1 MTRFRPS
8 SISTVS
14 DPKNPS
20 ERRARRLITTTE
32 ETDVSDLAV
41 AAQDSSEPKSDV
53 VGHAVVR
60 KVAWRLM
67 WFVMA
72 LYFLAILD
80 RGNISFA
87 AISMN
92 RDLGL
97 NAQMFGIAV
106 GVMYFTY
113 SMFEIPSNLILGRFG
128 ARVTLTRIAM
138 LWGIATVLMAFTQGP
153 WSLYAF
159 RAFLGFAESGLFP
172 GVMLFLS
179 LWFPFAYRARYNAM
193 FNYAVP
199 ISYIFGSLISGAIL
213 DLDGVLGLAGWKW
226 LFILEGAP
234 TILLGVIGIFY
245 LTDRPRQAN
254 WLTPQEKAWLA
265 AEIERDARDRGVIHD
280 RSLLRTLLKPMVL
293 LFALCNFGLF
303 CGLASLFSWLPQIIK
318 TFGLPNSQVGM
329 VTAIPPL
336 AGLVGMILLSRHS
349 DRLGER
355 FIYSC
360 CTLLLAA
367 SGFAIAAFA
376 PNPVLIIIGFM
387 VANVGVYGTQAVFWT
402 IPQSYLSRDSAPGA
416 IGLIGMVGSIGGA
429 LVPVVIGRIRDSTGS
444 FTGGFLVVSAA
455 LAIAA
460 GGVMVARAQLSGVKV
475 R

>member
-1 MTRFRPS
+1 M
-8 SISTVS
+8 
-14 DPKNPS
+14 
-20 ERRARRLITTTE
+20 
-32 ETDVSDLAV
+32 SDLAV
-41 AAQDSSEPKSDV
+41 AAQIPAEATSEVSGP
-53 VGHAVVR
+53 AVVR

-92 RDLGL
+92 KDLGL

-113 SMFEIPSNLILGRFG
+113 SIFEIPSNIVLARYG
-128 ARVTLTRIAM
+128 ARATLTRIAI
-138 LWGIATVLMAFTQGP
+138 LWGIATVLMAFAQGQ

-159 RAFLGFAESGLFP
+159 RGFLGFAESGLFP

-179 LWFPFAYRARYNAM
+179 IWFPFAYRARYNAM

-199 ISYIFGSLISGAIL
+199 ISYIFGSLISGAVL
-213 DLDGVLGLAGWKW
+213 NLDGTLGIAGWKW

-234 TILLGVIGIFY
+234 PIILGIIGIFY
-245 LTDRPRQAN
+245 LTDRPHDAT
-254 WLTPQEKAWLA
+254 WLAPQEKLWLA
-265 AEIERDARDRGVIHD
+265 AEIERDARDRGVVHD
-280 RSLLRTLLKPMVL
+280 HSLFGTLMKPAVL

-303 CGLASLFSWLPQIIK
+303 CGLASLFAWLPQIIK
-318 TFGLPNSQVGM
+318 TFGLENSQIGM

-336 AGLVGMILLSRHS
+336 AGLIGMILLSRHS
-349 DRLGER
+349 DRVGER

-367 SGFAIAAFA
+367 TGFAIAAFA
-376 PNPVLIIIGFM
+376 PNPTTIIIGFM

-416 IGLIGMVGSIGGA
+416 IGLVAMVGSIGGA
-429 LVPVVIGRIRDSTGS
+429 LIPVVIGRIKDSTGS
-444 FTGGFLVVSAA
+444 FTGGFLFVSAA
-455 LAIAA
+455 LVISAVGI
-460 GGVMVARAQLSGVKV
+460 MVARRLLGRARV
-475 R
+475 

>member
-1 MTRFRPS
+1 M
-8 SISTVS
+8 
-14 DPKNPS
+14 DM
-20 ERRARRLITTTE
+20 
-32 ETDVSDLAV
+32 SDLTV
-41 AAQDSSEPKSDV
+41 AAQTPAVPTSEVTGP
-53 VGHAVVR
+53 AVVR

-92 RDLGL
+92 KDLGL

-106 GVMYFTY
+106 GIMFFTY
-113 SMFEIPSNLILGRFG
+113 SIFEIPSNLVLARFG
-128 ARVTLTRIAM
+128 ARLTLTRIAI
-138 LWGIATVLMAFTQGP
+138 LWGIATVLMAFAQGP

-179 LWFPFAYRARYNAM
+179 LWFPFTYRARYNAM

-199 ISYIFGSLISGAIL
+199 VSYIFGSLISGA
-213 DLDGVLGLAGWKW
+213 VLGLDGTFDIAGWKW

-234 TILLGVIGIFY
+234 PIVLGIIGIFY
-245 LTDRPRQAN
+245 LTDRPRDAT
-254 WLTPQEKAWLA
+254 WLTPQEKLWLA
-265 AEIERDARDRGVIHD
+265 AEIERDARDLGVVHE
-280 RSLLRTLLKPMVL
+280 RSLFKTLTKPVVM

-303 CGLASLFSWLPQIIK
+303 CGLASLFAWLPQIIK
-318 TFGLPNSQVGM
+318 TFGLPNFQIGM

-355 FIYSC
+355 FIYSF

-367 SGFAIAAFA
+367 SGFAMAAFA
-376 PNPVLIIIGFM
+376 PNPTLIIVGFM
-387 VANVGVYGTQAVFWT
+387 VANVGVYGSQAVFWT

-416 IGLIGMVGSIGGA
+416 IGLIAMVGSIGGA
-429 LVPVVIGRIRDSTGS
+429 FVPVVIGRLKDSTGS

-455 LAIAA
+455 LVIAA
-460 GGVMVARAQLSGVKV
+460 VGVMVARSQLSHIKA

>member
-1 MTRFRPS
+1 M
-8 SISTVS
+8 
-14 DPKNPS
+14 
-20 ERRARRLITTTE
+20 
-32 ETDVSDLAV
+32 SDLAA
-41 AAQDSSEPKSDV
+41 AAQMRAEAPFEV
-53 VGHAVVR
+53 AGPAVIR

-80 RGNISFA
+80 RSNISFA
-87 AISMN
+87 AVSMN
-92 RDLGL
+92 KDLGL
-97 NAQMFGIAV
+97 SAQMFGIAV
-106 GVMYFTY
+106 GVMFFTY
-113 SMFEIPSNLILGRFG
+113 SMFEIPSNLILARYG

-138 LWGIATVLMAFTQGP
+138 LWGFATVLMAFAQGP

-193 FNYAVP
+193 FNYAPP

-213 DLDGVLGLAGWKW
+213 NLDGTLGIAGWKW

-234 TILLGVIGIFY
+234 SIGLGIIGIFY
-245 LTDRPRQAN
+245 LTDRPRDAN
-254 WLTPQEKAWLA
+254 WLAPREKLWLA
-265 AEIERDARDRGVIHD
+265 AAIERDARDLGVIHE
-280 RSLLRTLLKPMVL
+280 RSLLGTLMKPMVW

-303 CGLASLFSWLPQIIK
+303 CGLASLFSWLPQIIR
-318 TFGLPNSQVGM
+318 TFGLPNFQIGV

-349 DRLGER
+349 DRVGER
-355 FIYSC
+355 FIYAC
-360 CTLLLAA
+360 CTLLLGAT
-367 SGFAIAAFA
+367 GFAIAAFA
-376 PNPVLIIIGFM
+376 PNPTLIIIGFM
-387 VANVGVYGTQAVFWT
+387 VANVGVFGTQAVFWT
-402 IPQSYLSRDSAPGA
+402 IPQSYLSRDCAPGA
-416 IGLIGMVGSIGGA
+416 IGLIAMVGSIGGA
-429 LVPVVIGRIRDSTGS
+429 LVPVVIGRIKDSTGS

-455 LAIAA
+455 LVIAA
-460 GGVMVARAQLSGVKV
+460 VGIMVARSQLSHIQA

>member
-1 MTRFRPS
+1 MDM
-8 SISTVS
+8 S
-14 DPKNPS
+14 DS
-20 ERRARRLITTTE
+20 
-32 ETDVSDLAV
+32 AV
-41 AAQDSSEPKSDV
+41 AAQIPLEPASDV
-53 VGHAVVR
+53 SGPAVVR

-80 RGNISFA
+80 RSNISFA

-92 RDLGL
+92 KDLGL

-106 GVMYFTY
+106 GIMFFTY
-113 SMFEIPSNLILGRFG
+113 SMFEIPSNLVLARFG
-128 ARVTLTRIAM
+128 ARVTLTRIAI
-138 LWGIATVLMAFTQGP
+138 LWGIATVLMAFAQGP

-213 DLDGVLGLAGWKW
+213 DLNGTFGLAGWKW

-234 TILLGVIGIFY
+234 PIVLGIIGIFY
-245 LTDRPRQAN
+245 LTDRPRDAN
-254 WLTPQEKAWLA
+254 WLAPAEKDWLA
-265 AEIERDARDRGVIHD
+265 AEIERDARDLGVVHD
-280 RSLLRTLLKPMVL
+280 RSLLKTLMKPAVL

-318 TFGLPNSQVGM
+318 TFGLPNSQIGV

-336 AGLVGMILLSRHS
+336 AGLIGMILLSRHS

-355 FIYSC
+355 FIYTF

-367 SGFAIAAFA
+367 TGFAIAAFA
-376 PNPVLIIIGFM
+376 PNPTLIIIGFM
-387 VANVGVYGTQAVFWT
+387 VGNVGVYGTQAVFWT

-416 IGLIGMVGSIGGA
+416 IGLIAMIGSIGGA
-429 LVPVVIGRIRDSTGS
+429 LIPVVIGRIKDSTGS
-444 FTGGFLVVSAA
+444 FTGGFLFVSAA
-455 LAIAA
+455 LVISAL
-460 GGVMVARAQLSGVKV
+460 GVMVARSQLGRIRV

>member
-1 MTRFRPS
+1 M
-8 SISTVS
+8 
-14 DPKNPS
+14 
-20 ERRARRLITTTE
+20 
-32 ETDVSDLAV
+32 SDLAV
-41 AAQDSSEPKSDV
+41 AAQGSSEPKSDV

-213 DLDGVLGLAGWKW
+213 DLDGVLGVAGWKW

-280 RSLLRTLLKPMVL
+280 RSLLRTLMKPMVL

-367 SGFAIAAFA
+367 AGFAIAAFA

-429 LVPVVIGRIRDSTGS
+429 LVPVLIGRIRDSTGS

-455 LAIAA
+455 LAIGT

>member
-1 MTRFRPS
+1 M
-8 SISTVS
+8 
-14 DPKNPS
+14 DMS
-20 ERRARRLITTTE
+20 E
-32 ETDVSDLAV
+32 LAV
-41 AAQDSSEPKSDV
+41 AAQTPAVPTSEVTGP
-53 VGHAVVR
+53 AVVR

-92 RDLGL
+92 KDLGL
-97 NAQMFGIAV
+97 TAQMFGIAV
-106 GVMYFTY
+106 GIMFFTY
-113 SMFEIPSNLILGRFG
+113 SIFEIPSNLVLARFG
-128 ARVTLTRIAM
+128 ARLTLTRIAI
-138 LWGIATVLMAFTQGP
+138 LWGIATVLMAFAQGP

-172 GVMLFLS
+172 GVILFLS

-199 ISYIFGSLISGAIL
+199 VSYIFGSLISGA
-213 DLDGVLGLAGWKW
+213 VLGLDGTFGIAGWKW

-234 TILLGVIGIFY
+234 PIALGVIGIFY
-245 LTDRPRQAN
+245 LTDRPRDAT
-254 WLTPQEKAWLA
+254 WLTPQEKLWLA
-265 AEIERDARDRGVIHD
+265 AEIERDARNLGVVHE
-280 RSLLRTLLKPMVL
+280 RSLFKTLMKPMVL

-303 CGLASLFSWLPQIIK
+303 CGLASLFAWLPQIIK
-318 TFGLPNSQVGM
+318 TFGLPNFQVGM

-355 FIYSC
+355 FVYSF

-367 SGFAIAAFA
+367 TGFAMAAFA
-376 PNPVLIIIGFM
+376 PNPTLIIVGFM
-387 VANVGVYGTQAVFWT
+387 VANVGVYGSQAVFWT

-416 IGLIGMVGSIGGA
+416 IGLIAMVGSIGGA
-429 LVPVVIGRIRDSTGS
+429 LVPVVIGRLKDSTGS

-455 LAIAA
+455 LVIAA
-460 GGVMVARAQLSGVKV
+460 AGVMVARSQLSHIKA

>member
-1 MTRFRPS
+1 M
-8 SISTVS
+8 
-14 DPKNPS
+14 
-20 ERRARRLITTTE
+20 
-32 ETDVSDLAV
+32 SDLAV
-41 AAQDSSEPKSDV
+41 AAQVPAEATSEVSGP
-53 VGHAVVR
+53 AVVR

-113 SMFEIPSNLILGRFG
+113 SIFEIPSNIVLARYG
-128 ARVTLTRIAM
+128 ARATLTRIAI
-138 LWGIATVLMAFTQGP
+138 LWGIATVLMAFAQGQ

-159 RAFLGFAESGLFP
+159 RGFLGFAESGLFP

-179 LWFPFAYRARYNAM
+179 IWFPFAYRARYNAM

-199 ISYIFGSLISGAIL
+199 ISYIFGSLISGAVL
-213 DLDGVLGLAGWKW
+213 NLDGTLGIAGWKW

-234 TILLGVIGIFY
+234 PIILGIIGIFY
-245 LTDRPRQAN
+245 LTDRPHDAT
-254 WLTPQEKAWLA
+254 WLAPQEKLWLA
-265 AEIERDARDRGVIHD
+265 AEIERDARDRGVVHD
-280 RSLLRTLLKPMVL
+280 HSLFGTLMKPAVL

-303 CGLASLFSWLPQIIK
+303 CGLASLFAWLPQIIK
-318 TFGLPNSQVGM
+318 TFGLENSQIGM

-336 AGLVGMILLSRHS
+336 AGLIGMILLSRHS
-349 DRLGER
+349 DRVGER

-367 SGFAIAAFA
+367 TGFAIAAFA
-376 PNPVLIIIGFM
+376 PNPTTIIIGFM

-416 IGLIGMVGSIGGA
+416 IGLVAMVGSIGGA
-429 LVPVVIGRIRDSTGS
+429 LIPVVIGRIKDSTGS
-444 FTGGFLVVSAA
+444 FTGGFLFVSAA
-455 LAIAA
+455 LVISAVGI
-460 GGVMVARAQLSGVKV
+460 MVARRLLGRARV
-475 R
+475 

>member
-1 MTRFRPS
+1 M
-8 SISTVS
+8 
-14 DPKNPS
+14 
-20 ERRARRLITTTE
+20 
-32 ETDVSDLAV
+32 SDLAIAV
-41 AAQDSSEPKSDV
+41 QSPAEPKPDV
-53 VGHAVVR
+53 VGPAVVR

-80 RGNISFA
+80 RSNISFA
-87 AISMN
+87 AVSMN
-92 RDLGL
+92 KDLGL

-106 GVMYFTY
+106 GIMFFTY
-113 SMFEIPSNLILGRFG
+113 SMFEIPSNLVLARFG

-138 LWGIATVLMAFTQGP
+138 LWGIATVLMAFAQGP

-213 DLDGVLGLAGWKW
+213 DLNGTLGLAGWKW

-234 TILLGVIGIFY
+234 PIILGIIGIFY
-245 LTDRPRQAN
+245 LTDRPRDAN
-254 WLTPQEKAWLA
+254 WLAPPEKLWLT
-265 AEIERDARDRGVIHD
+265 AEIERDGRDLGVIHD
-280 RSLLRTLLKPMVL
+280 GSLLRTLMKPMVL

-303 CGLASLFSWLPQIIK
+303 CGLASLFSWLPLIIK
-318 TFGLPNSQVGM
+318 TFGLPNSQIGM

-355 FIYSC
+355 FIYTC
-360 CTLLLAA
+360 CTLLVAA
-367 SGFAIAAFA
+367 TGFAIAAFA
-376 PNPVLIIIGFM
+376 PNPALIIIGFM

-416 IGLIGMVGSIGGA
+416 IGLIAMVGSIGGA
-429 LVPVVIGRIRDSTGS
+429 LVPVVIGRIKDSTGS

-455 LAIAA
+455 LVIAA
-460 GGVMVARAQLSGVKV
+460 AGIMVARTQLSHIKAH
-475 R
+475 

>member
-1 MTRFRPS
+1 M
-8 SISTVS
+8 
-14 DPKNPS
+14 
-20 ERRARRLITTTE
+20 
-32 ETDVSDLAV
+32 SDLAV
-41 AAQDSSEPKSDV
+41 TAQNPAEPKSEV
-53 VGHAVVR
+53 IGSAVVR
-60 KVAWRLM
+60 KVALRLM

-128 ARVTLTRIAM
+128 ARVTLTRIAI
-138 LWGIATVLMAFTQGP
+138 LWGIATVLMAFTKGP

-172 GVMLFLS
+172 GVMLLLS
-179 LWFPFAYRARYNAM
+179 LWFPFGYRARYNAM

-199 ISYIFGSLISGAIL
+199 VSYIFGSLISGAIL
-213 DLDGVLGLAGWKW
+213 DLDGLLGIAGWKW

-234 TILLGVIGIFY
+234 PILLGIVGIFY
-245 LTDRPRQAN
+245 LTDRPRDAK
-254 WLTPQEKAWLA
+254 WLAPHEKTWLA
-265 AEIERDARDRGVIHD
+265 AEIERDARNLGVIHD
-280 RSLLRTLLKPMVL
+280 RSLFRTLMKPMVL

-336 AGLVGMILLSRHS
+336 AGLIGMILLSRHS

-355 FIYSC
+355 FVYSF

-367 SGFAIAAFA
+367 AGFAIAAFA
-376 PNPVLIIIGFM
+376 PTPTLIIVGFM
-387 VANVGVYGTQAVFWT
+387 VANVGIYGTQAVFWT

-416 IGLIGMVGSIGGA
+416 IGLVAMVGSIGGA
-429 LVPVVIGRIRDSTGS
+429 LIPVLIGRIKDSTGS
-444 FTGGFLVVSAA
+444 FTGGFLVVSAVLVVAA
-455 LAIAA
+455 LGVMAA
-460 GGVMVARAQLSGVKV
+460 RQQLGHGGVRGSP
-475 R
+475 RTS

>member
-1 MTRFRPS
+1 M
-8 SISTVS
+8 
-14 DPKNPS
+14 
-20 ERRARRLITTTE
+20 
-32 ETDVSDLAV
+32 SDLAIAV
-41 AAQDSSEPKSDV
+41 QSPAEPKPEIA
-53 VGHAVVR
+53 GPAVVR

-80 RGNISFA
+80 RSNISFA

-97 NAQMFGIAV
+97 TAQMFGIAV
-106 GVMYFTY
+106 GVMFFTY

-128 ARVTLTRIAM
+128 ARVTLTRIAI
-138 LWGIATVLMAFTQGP
+138 LWGIATVLMAFAQGP

-213 DLDGVLGLAGWKW
+213 DLNGTLGLAGWKW

-234 TILLGVIGIFY
+234 PIALGIFGIFY
-245 LTDRPRQAN
+245 LTDRPRDAN
-254 WLTPQEKAWLA
+254 WLAPDEKLWLA
-265 AEIERDARDRGVIHD
+265 AEIERDARDMGVVHD
-280 RSLLRTLLKPMVL
+280 RSLFRILTKPMVL

-318 TFGLPNSQVGM
+318 TFGLPNSQIGV

-355 FIYSC
+355 FIYTF

-367 SGFAIAAFA
+367 TGFAIAAFA
-376 PNPVLIIIGFM
+376 PNPTLIIIGFM

-429 LVPVVIGRIRDSTGS
+429 LVPVVIGRLKDSTGS

-455 LAIAA
+455 LVIAA
-460 GGVMVARAQLSGVKV
+460 VGVMVARSQLSHLKA

>member
-1 MTRFRPS
+1 M
-8 SISTVS
+8 
-14 DPKNPS
+14 
-20 ERRARRLITTTE
+20 
-32 ETDVSDLAV
+32 SDLAV
-41 AAQDSSEPKSDV
+41 TAQNPAEPKSEV
-53 VGHAVVR
+53 VGPAVVR
-60 KVAWRLM
+60 KVALRLM

-128 ARVTLTRIAM
+128 ARVTLTRIAI
-138 LWGIATVLMAFTQGP
+138 LWGIATVLMAFTRGP

-199 ISYIFGSLISGAIL
+199 ISYIFSSLISGAIL
-213 DLDGVLGLAGWKW
+213 DLDGMLGIAGWKW

-234 TILLGVIGIFY
+234 PILLGIIGIFY
-245 LTDRPRQAN
+245 LTDRPREAK
-254 WLTPQEKAWLA
+254 WLAPHEKTWLA
-265 AEIERDARDRGVIHD
+265 AEIERDARDLGVIHD
-280 RSLLRTLLKPMVL
+280 RSLARTLMKPMVL

-336 AGLVGMILLSRHS
+336 AGLTGMILLSRHS

-355 FIYSC
+355 FVYSF

-367 SGFAIAAFA
+367 TGFAIAAFA
-376 PNPVLIIIGFM
+376 PSPTLIIIGFM

-429 LVPVVIGRIRDSTGS
+429 LIPVVIGRIKDSTGS
-444 FTGGFLVVSAA
+444 FTGGFLVVSAV
-455 LAIAA
+455 LVVAA
-460 GGVMVARAQLSGVKV
+460 VGVMVARQRLSQGRVQGSL
-475 R
+475 RTS

>member
-1 MTRFRPS
+1 M
-8 SISTVS
+8 
-14 DPKNPS
+14 S
-20 ERRARRLITTTE
+20 E
-32 ETDVSDLAV
+32 LAV
-41 AAQDSSEPKSDV
+41 AAQDSSDPKSDV
-53 VGHAVVR
+53 VGPVVVR
-60 KVAWRLM
+60 KVAWHLM

-92 RDLGL
+92 KDLGL

-128 ARVTLTRIAM
+128 ARVTLTRIAI
-138 LWGIATVLMAFTQGP
+138 LWGIATVLMAFTRGP

-193 FNYAVP
+193 FSYAVP

-213 DLDGVLGLAGWKW
+213 ELDGVLNIAGWKW
-226 LFILEGAP
+226 LFIIEGAP
-234 TILLGVIGIFY
+234 TILLGAIGIFY
-245 LTDRPRQAN
+245 LTDRPREAN
-254 WLTPQEKAWLA
+254 WLTPQEKTWLA
-265 AEIERDARDRGVIHD
+265 AEIERDARKMGVVHD
-280 RSLLRTLLKPMVL
+280 RSLLRTLTNPTVL
-293 LFALCNFGLF
+293 LFALSNFGLF
-303 CGLASLFSWLPQIIK
+303 CGLASLFSWLPQIVK
-318 TFGLPNSQVGM
+318 TFGLANSQVGM
-329 VTAIPPL
+329 VTAIPAL
-336 AGLVGMILLSRHS
+336 SGLIGMILLSRHS
-349 DRLGER
+349 DRVGER

-367 SGFAIAAFA
+367 AGFVIAAFA
-376 PNPVLIIIGFM
+376 ANPILIIVGFM
-387 VANVGVYGTQAVFWT
+387 VANVGIYSTQAVFWT

-416 IGLIGMVGSIGGA
+416 IGLIGMLGSIGGA
-429 LVPVVIGRIRDSTGS
+429 LIPVVIGRIRDSTGS
-444 FTGGFLVVSAA
+444 FTGGFLVVSAT
-455 LAIAA
+455 LIIGA
-460 GGVMVARAQLSGVKV
+460 GSVMVTRARLSGARV